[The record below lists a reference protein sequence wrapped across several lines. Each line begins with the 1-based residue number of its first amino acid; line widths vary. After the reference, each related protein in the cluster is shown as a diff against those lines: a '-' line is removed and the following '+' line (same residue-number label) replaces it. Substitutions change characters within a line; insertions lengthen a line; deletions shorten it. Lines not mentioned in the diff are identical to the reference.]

1 MTLSAEQIRAV
12 ITAGLAMG
20 TGGGFVFI
28 TGKAGTGKST
38 ILRTLRESGLS
49 LVVCAPTGLAALNV
63 GGVTLH
69 SQFGLPMGA
78 AIAENA
84 KPLDHKKSGVIK
96 AADAVVIDEVSMV
109 RADQLDYIDV
119 SLRRTF
125 NPDLP
130 FGGITILV
138 FGDMWQLE
146 PVAKAEEWKLLDGEY
161 RSPFWFDAK
170 VFSGAKGLLA
180 DVPAAV
186 IKTVSLEQV
195 FRQAGDPQ
203 LIDALNLIRLGDP
216 AGIPYINEIGMRPVP
231 AGEPIPTLCL
241 TNERAAAINRTE
253 LARLPDE
260 VHMFEG
266 ELTGEFGRELPA
278 ELQLALK
285 VGARVMAI
293 KNVADREQQI
303 RVVNGDIG
311 EVIRFDHRGDPVV
324 RYPDGR
330 AWTASAESWDK
341 KKYRVER
348 DGKSRT
354 IHEETTGS
362 FKQIPLKLAWGITV
376 HKSQGQ
382 TLQNAVIDFD
392 RQSQTHGQT
401 YVALS
406 RVRSGDG
413 LYLRRP
419 LQPSDLCINSRVRE
433 FVCGEKAAPTEAR
446 FAGLFA

>member
-1 MTLSAEQIRAV
+1 MILSAEQIRAV
-12 ITAGLAMG
+12 ITAATATGK
-20 TGGGFVFI
+20 GGGFVFI

-78 AIAENA
+78 AIADNA
-84 KPLDHKKSGVIK
+84 KPLDHKKSGVIS

-109 RADQLDYIDV
+109 RADQLDYINV

-130 FGGITILV
+130 FGGISIIV

-161 RSPFWFDAK
+161 RSPFWFDAH
-170 VFSGAKGLLA
+170 VFSGSKGLLQ

-195 FRQAGDPQ
+195 FRQAGDPN

-216 AGIPYINEIGMRPVP
+216 AGIAYINDIGAREVP
-231 AGEPIPTLCL
+231 KGEPIPTLCQ
-241 TNERAAAINRTE
+241 TNVRAAAINRDE
-253 LARLPDE
+253 LAKLPNE
-260 VHMFEG
+260 SKCFEG
-266 ELTGEFGRELPA
+266 ELTGDFGKELPA
-278 ELQLALK
+278 EMNLVLK

-293 KNVADREQQI
+293 KNVNDQDQQV
-303 RVVNGDIG
+303 RVVNGDTG
-311 EVIRFDHRGDPVV
+311 EVIRFNHRGEPVV
-324 RYPDGR
+324 QFPDGR
-330 AWTASAESWDK
+330 VWTAGVESWDK
-341 KKYRVER
+341 KKYRMER
-348 DGKSRT
+348 EGKNRT
-354 IHEETTGS
+354 LHEETTGS

-382 TLQNAVIDFD
+382 TLQTAVIDFD
-392 RQSQTHGQT
+392 QQSRTHGQT

-406 RVRSGDG
+406 RVRSGEG

-419 LQPSDLCINSRVRE
+419 LQPSDLHINQRVRE
-433 FVCGEKAAPTEAR
+433 FICGDNAAPTEAR